1 MEKSLHPNACR
12 SKFFSLEGFTR
23 AWLDRRRSC
32 EQENAQVL
40 NATEFIELEIED
52 QGDNNFQVEFAPLV
66 FNPSSERILEAI
78 RDVEP
83 LSFNFSVC
91 G

>member
-1 MEKSLHPNACR
+1 
-12 SKFFSLEGFTR
+12 
-23 AWLDRRRSC
+23 
-32 EQENAQVL
+32 VL